1 MSLDDEKIASRRK
14 FLKFLAASPLLAGSD
29 LAAWAAEKPS
39 LLPDP
44 MLWGH
49 RGLDRLIKTP
59 KEAINVFDFEPVMFK
74 NVPPAHFGYMAS
86 GIDDEMTL
94 RANREGF
101 QKFVL
106 RPRRLVDVR
115 KVDMSVDIL
124 GERYPTPI
132 MLAPVGGHR
141 MFAPEGELDTARG
154 AKAGNHLPDPVD
166 LDHGRRRGRHR
177 RTRRAD
183 LVPALRLQ
191 QLGRRQGAGDARR
204 KGRLPGG
211 GGDRRPQRRPQPGD
225 PVPAASRS
233 TSAIATSATTA
244 RA

>member
-1 MSLDDEKIASRRK
+1 
-14 FLKFLAASPLLAGSD
+14 
-29 LAAWAAEKPS
+29 
-39 LLPDP
+39 

-49 RGLDRLIKTP
+49 RGLDRLITTP

-124 GERYPTPI
+124 GERYPTPDHAGAGRRPQG
-132 MLAPVGGHR
+132 MFTPKASSTPPAAPRPATTCRSCRPSTTAGVEDVT
-141 MFAPEGELDTARG
+141 AARG
-154 AKAGNHLPDPVD
+154 APIWYQLYATNSWDVAK
-166 LDHGRRRGRHR
+166 
-177 RTRRAD
+177 
-183 LVPALRLQ
+183 ALR
-191 QLGRRQGAGDARR
+191 GARR
-204 KGRLPGG
+204 EGRLPGG
-211 GGDRRPQRRPQPGD
+211 RGDGRPQRRPQPGD
-225 PVPAASRS
+225 PVPAARAS
-233 TSAIATSATTA
+233 TRAIATIATTA
-244 RA
+244 PA

>member
-1 MSLDDEKIASRRK
+1 
-14 FLKFLAASPLLAGSD
+14 
-29 LAAWAAEKPS
+29 
-39 LLPDP
+39 

-49 RGLDRLIKTP
+49 RGLDRLIKSP

-101 QKFVL
+101 QKFFL

-154 AKAGNHLPDPVD
+154 AKAGNHCRSCRPRPPPAS
-166 LDHGRRRGRHR
+166 
-177 RTRRAD
+177 RTSPRRA
-183 LVPALRLQ
+183 
-191 QLGRRQGAGDARR
+191 ARR
-204 KGRLPGG
+204 SGTSSMPPTAGTSP
-211 GGDRRPQRRPQPGD
+211 RRWWRAPKR
-225 PVPAASRS
+225 PAARWSR
-233 TSAIATSATTA
+233 
-244 RA
+244 